1 MILWLYIP
9 SVAQTILYS
18 QDILDQPEKWQNMF
32 LDVLG
37 ESLIQPQPRAM
48 VFFFSQRVNGDIKA
62 GSWNGVMPR
71 TAI

>member
-1 MILWLYIP
+1 MILWLIFQ
-9 SVAQTILYS
+9 VLHAQTFLYS
-18 QDILDQPEKWQNMF
+18 QEILDQPQKWQNMF

-37 ESLIQPQPRAM
+37 ESLTQPRAM